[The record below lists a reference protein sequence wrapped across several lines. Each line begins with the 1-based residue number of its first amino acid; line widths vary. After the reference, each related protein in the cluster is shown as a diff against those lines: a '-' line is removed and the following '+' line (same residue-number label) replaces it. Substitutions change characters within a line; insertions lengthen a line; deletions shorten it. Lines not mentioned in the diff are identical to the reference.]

1 MSVRTKQTTHRK
13 CLIQIEETKPFRRL
27 KQSELFGAKIT
38 RHCHGFS
45 TTTRKRLRKTE
56 GLNISEEEQ
65 NNKDSSEQDQQHI
78 VSA

>member
-45 TTTRKRLRKTE
+45 TTTQ
-56 GLNISEEEQ
+56 EEQ